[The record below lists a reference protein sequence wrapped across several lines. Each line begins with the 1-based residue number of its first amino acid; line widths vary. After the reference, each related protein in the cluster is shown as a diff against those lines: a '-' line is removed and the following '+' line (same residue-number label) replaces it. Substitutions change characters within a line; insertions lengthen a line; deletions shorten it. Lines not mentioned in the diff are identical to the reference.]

1 MLVKVGEVKS
11 FALKVVDANNYPVF
25 DDTVVATIKDKS
37 NDKFFNGLFWVD
49 KQCELIVPHKGDGI
63 YSFDFIPEQVSFFE
77 VDLKSKSHRI
87 ASKEIIESIE
97 NIDEDID
104 SGMSYN
110 PIVKITNK
118 VFKNQDGTDTTI
130 LDSNKNPLPGVKI
143 TCYDMKT
150 KDVVAVTQSNSK
162 GEWEMYV
169 KHGSYFFT
177 FEKDGYIS
185 VSFERTVDIC
195 P

>member
-1 MLVKVGEVKS
+1 MRT
-11 FALKVVDANNYPVF
+11 Y
-25 DDTVVATIKDKS
+25 
-37 NDKFFNGLFWVD
+37 
-49 KQCELIVPHKGDGI
+49 GI

-77 VDLKSKSHRI
+77 IDLKSNSHSI

-97 NIDEDID
+97 DIDEDID
-104 SGMSYN
+104 SEMSYN

-130 LDSNKNPLPGVKI
+130 LDSNRNPLPGVRI
-143 TCYDMKT
+143 ACYDMKT
-150 KDVVAVTQSNSK
+150 KDVVAVTQSDPN

-169 KHGSYFFT
+169 RHGSYFFT

>member
-1 MLVKVGEVKS
+1 
-11 FALKVVDANNYPVF
+11 
-25 DDTVVATIKDKS
+25 
-37 NDKFFNGLFWVD
+37 
-49 KQCELIVPHKGDGI
+49 
-63 YSFDFIPEQVSFFE
+63 
-77 VDLKSKSHRI
+77 
-87 ASKEIIESIE
+87 
-97 NIDEDID
+97 
-104 SGMSYN
+104 MSYN

-150 KDVVAVTQSNSK
+150 KDVVAVTQSDSN
-162 GEWEMYV
+162 GAWEMYV